1 KYGAVDYIE
10 KPFSVAVLKE
20 KIKSLIRDHEVYSET
35 EIEKMEKKL
44 LRSIR
49 TKESTETHFEL
60 LSKRFD
66 LSSREQ
72 EIIQYIIRGM
82 DNKDIAEKL
91 FISIDTVK
99 SHFQKIK
106 IKCKVKN
113 KIQLAN
119 LFRL

>member
-1 KYGAVDYIE
+1 
-10 KPFSVAVLKE
+10 
-20 KIKSLIRDHEVYSET
+20 

-49 TKESTETHFEL
+49 TKESTETYFEL
-60 LSKRFD
+60 LSRKFD

-72 EIIQYIIRGM
+72 EIVQYIINGM

-99 SHFQKIK
+99 SHFKNIK
-106 IKCKVKN
+106 VKCKVKN

-119 LFRL
+119 IFRL